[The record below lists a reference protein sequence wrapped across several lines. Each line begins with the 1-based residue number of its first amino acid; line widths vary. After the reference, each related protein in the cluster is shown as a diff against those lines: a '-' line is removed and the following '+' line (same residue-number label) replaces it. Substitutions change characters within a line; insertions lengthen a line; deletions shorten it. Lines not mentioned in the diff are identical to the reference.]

1 VGEHF
6 NLRVYDKLNSND
18 IIENFHVLKIKPY
31 EENGFVYEKW
41 VLRNFSDIKPFYKE
55 YKLFFLDDLLPNIR
69 SVMYPITHKTYFIR
83 TKYMLIHKGDEANFY
98 KLFRF
103 FPAIVS
109 KWVSGYEASILSYE
123 TLNNGVVF
131 EERVIKSASFDN
143 SEIEIVER
151 RIEWLLENNKQSYWH
166 TSLKLNTT
174 NDKIIYHYEI
184 SSEDYWYLNLTDEQ
198 FLELEIARKKENLPD
213 DLFVSS
219 FMEAQA

>member
-1 VGEHF
+1 
-6 NLRVYDKLNSND
+6 
-18 IIENFHVLKIKPY
+18 
-31 EENGFVYEKW
+31 
-41 VLRNFSDIKPFYKE
+41 
-55 YKLFFLDDLLPNIR
+55 
-69 SVMYPITHKTYFIR
+69 
-83 TKYMLIHKGDEANFY
+83 MLIHKGDEANFY